1 MGWFANRRRKRLQ
14 KTIREVSGT
23 TDEAAVR
30 LSVLDDEHLAALA
43 TVAARAKSANRAW
56 AFRVILPDLMGQ
68 ARDAQTVA
76 EAPDELLARELDGRV
91 GVHAKRAL
99 GAAAAEV
106 AAALPAGAALD
117 QRAALRTA
125 IDLLRYGVK
134 DEEFATSLADT
145 IRKQPG
151 SYVKE
156 EEPKGDGEARGAQA

>member
-14 KTIREVSGT
+14 KTVREVSGT
-23 TDEAAVR
+23 TDESAVR

-56 AFRVILPDLMGQ
+56 AFRVILPDLIGQ

-76 EAPDELLARELDGRV
+76 EAPDELFTRELDGRV
-91 GVHAKRAL
+91 GVRAKRAL

-106 AAALPAGAALD
+106 AAALPAGAELD

-151 SYVKE
+151 SYVKKA
-156 EEPKGDGEARGAQA
+156 EEPQEGAAEA